1 MDETKGK
8 SAHLAQNGGSVHGQ
22 TRAWGHRE
30 EEEEEDSEDVSG
42 NVRTLS
48 SLFEKGEEEEKMV
61 DVDDNDDHT
70 VTDDERIRLVSGLK
84 MRPDS
89 TAFARAARGAR
100 DEGIRE
106 QYPNGDINRREFSSS
121 IVSKMTTMTTM
132 TTMMRLTLRVLFA
145 STRSRSHVPAGRTTT
160 RLYLPH

>member
-1 MDETKGK
+1 
-8 SAHLAQNGGSVHGQ
+8 
-22 TRAWGHRE
+22 
-30 EEEEEDSEDVSG
+30 
-42 NVRTLS
+42 
-48 SLFEKGEEEEKMV
+48 MV

-121 IVSKMTTMTTM
+121 IVSKMMLMTLM
-132 TTMMRLTLRVLFA
+132 TMMLMVTMRVLFA
-145 STRSRSHVPAGRTTT
+145 STRKSNVPAGRTTT
-160 RLYLPH
+160 RLYLPY

>member
-1 MDETKGK
+1 
-8 SAHLAQNGGSVHGQ
+8 
-22 TRAWGHRE
+22 
-30 EEEEEDSEDVSG
+30 
-42 NVRTLS
+42 
-48 SLFEKGEEEEKMV
+48 MV

-106 QYPNGDINRREFSSS
+106 HYPSGDIHRREFSSS
-121 IVSKMTTMTTM
+121 IVSKMTTTM
-132 TTMMRLTLRVLFA
+132 TTMMRLTMRVVFA

>member
-1 MDETKGK
+1 MC
-8 SAHLAQNGGSVHGQ
+8 APF
-22 TRAWGHRE
+22 RP
-30 EEEEEDSEDVSG
+30 
-42 NVRTLS
+42 
-48 SLFEKGEEEEKMV
+48 LFEKGGEEEKIV
-61 DVDDNDDHT
+61 DVDHNDDHT

-121 IVSKMTTMTTM
+121 IVSKMTTTM
-132 TTMMRLTLRVLFA
+132 TTMMRLTLRVVFA

-160 RLYLPH
+160 RLYLPHRIRL

>member
-1 MDETKGK
+1 
-8 SAHLAQNGGSVHGQ
+8 
-22 TRAWGHRE
+22 
-30 EEEEEDSEDVSG
+30 
-42 NVRTLS
+42 
-48 SLFEKGEEEEKMV
+48 MV

-89 TAFARAARGAR
+89 TVFARAARGAR

-106 QYPNGDINRREFSSS
+106 HYPSGDIHRREFSSS
-121 IVSKMTTMTTM
+121 IVSKMTTMMTTM
-132 TTMMRLTLRVLFA
+132 TTMMRLTLRVVFA

>member
-1 MDETKGK
+1 MC
-8 SAHLAQNGGSVHGQ
+8 APF
-22 TRAWGHRE
+22 RP
-30 EEEEEDSEDVSG
+30 
-42 NVRTLS
+42 
-48 SLFEKGEEEEKMV
+48 LFEKGEEEEKIV
-61 DVDDNDDHT
+61 DVDHNDDHT

>member
-1 MDETKGK
+1 MC
-8 SAHLAQNGGSVHGQ
+8 APF
-22 TRAWGHRE
+22 RP
-30 EEEEEDSEDVSG
+30 
-42 NVRTLS
+42 
-48 SLFEKGEEEEKMV
+48 LFEKGEEEEKMV

-106 QYPNGDINRREFSSS
+106 QYANGDINRREFSSS
-121 IVSKMTTMTTM
+121 IVSKMTTMTTMM

>member
-1 MDETKGK
+1 
-8 SAHLAQNGGSVHGQ
+8 
-22 TRAWGHRE
+22 
-30 EEEEEDSEDVSG
+30 
-42 NVRTLS
+42 
-48 SLFEKGEEEEKMV
+48 MV

-106 QYPNGDINRREFSSS
+106 QYPSGDKPSRVFVLDRLKDDDDDDDDETDVESS
-121 IVSKMTTMTTM
+121 ICVD
-132 TTMMRLTLRVLFA
+132 A
-145 STRSRSHVPAGRTTT
+145 
-160 RLYLPH
+160 